1 MKEKYTVKISGTELR
16 IVTDESEEYLKS
28 VAETIDKRMTD
39 MIVSNKR
46 CSRLDAALICAVDYL
61 DGKLKAE
68 EEIRRL
74 KEENKTLREL
84 ANV

>member
-1 MKEKYTVKISGTELR
+1 MNEKYTVRISGAELH

-28 VAETIDKRMTD
+28 IAETIDKRMTD